1 MTAPTESPRA
11 NHRLIIRLCSLATV
25 LTLFV
30 VFLVQNGSKVRIHY
44 LFWHSNTRLSWALL
58 VAGVLGLVL
67 GLILPR
73 MRRVITGFP

>member
-1 MTAPTESPRA
+1 
-11 NHRLIIRLCSLATV
+11 
-25 LTLFV
+25 LFV

-58 VAGVLGLVL
+58 VAGVLGLIL

-73 MRRVITGFP
+73 MRRVITGFL